1 MDCSPQLK
9 DQKRYLMNSSDYQA
23 LSLLLSVINY
33 AFIFL
38 FIFSALKINYYNKI
52 VSVFIKAYKPFSK
65 LSILPNQQ
73 LNIIFLA
80 ILIKFL
86 SLFLLYSSSY
96 DAIVLFGVAIIQNLQ
111 IIIRVILFAIIGGV
125 ILSWVQP
132 KNSNPFIEIVEEISL
147 KILSPLRRYIPA
159 AGGLDFSPLFIFIL
173 IQFVSGFLDDILRY
187 IV

>member
-1 MDCSPQLK
+1 
-9 DQKRYLMNSSDYQA
+9 MNSSDYQA

-65 LSILPNQQ
+65 LSLLPNQQ

-111 IIIRVILFAIIGGV
+111 IILNTVLVINLYSIFYEARINRKTKKMRR
-125 ILSWVQP
+125 SWNASARCCHKARAAEPPPQF
-132 KNSNPFIEIVEEISL
+132 SRRRM
-147 KILSPLRRYIPA
+147 SPLNSFNCIA
-159 AGGLDFSPLFIFIL
+159 FTLMH
-173 IQFVSGFLDDILRY
+173 
-187 IV
+187 